1 MGQITIYLDDEHE
14 TRLRRAAEA
23 EGVPVSRWVARL
35 IAEKTETE
43 WPLTVRE
50 LSGSW
55 PDFPDAQELR
65 STLGTDSPRES
76 L

>member
-1 MGQITIYLDDEHE
+1 MGRITIYLDDEHE
-14 TRLRRAAEA
+14 TRLRKAAEA

-35 IAEKTETE
+35 IAEKTQTE
-43 WPLTVRE
+43 WPWSVRE

-55 PDFPDAQELR
+55 PDFPDAREFR
-65 STLGTDSPRES
+65 STHGSDSPRES